1 VPDHLIAI
9 SLGAN
14 VHDSPTVGEGFLAF
28 GLALVIALLATPV
41 AGALAWRIGAI
52 DEPRQRGLHQFPTP
66 RLGGLA
72 ILLAVAVS
80 AVIWLPHDHQT
91 RGILIGAG
99 VIALVGAFDDLL
111 ELSADFKL
119 IGQLLAAVVPVAA
132 GVRVENFTLPFVH
145 RVDLTTPESYVLTIL
160 GIVALMN
167 VVNFIDGVDG
177 LAAGVCTI
185 AAGTFAAIALS
196 LNRDT
201 AGVLAMITAGA
212 SLGYLRHGFHP
223 ASIFLGDSGSNL
235 LGYLLGVVVV
245 QGALKTNALVALA
258 FPLVILAVPI
268 LDSSFVIAK
277 RIKYRKPIYKAD
289 RWHFHHRFANIGF
302 SQRKTALYIY
312 GWTLTLAAV
321 ALALRFVPYSDH
333 HGHFNLKWSLVLA
346 ATGVL
351 AFAASVYLVLV
362 LEILK
367 LKRFRQFQLRRE
379 RTLRGAP
386 PPEDAEV
393 DAALAHELETGEF
406 ETVDVRDR
414 G

>member
-1 VPDHLIAI
+1 MVTAI
-9 SLGAN
+9 SIGA
-14 VHDSPTVGEGFLAF
+14 HIQGKPSVGQGFLAS

-52 DEPRQRGLHQFPTP
+52 DEPRERGLHQFPTP

-72 ILLAVAVS
+72 ILVAVAVS
-80 AVIWLPHDHQT
+80 ALIWLPNDRQT
-91 RGILIGAG
+91 HGILIGAG

-119 IGQLLAAVVPVAA
+119 VGQLLAAAVPVAA
-132 GVRVENFTLPFVH
+132 GVRVSNFTLPFVH
-145 RVDLTTPESYVLTIL
+145 RVDLTTPEAYVLTIL

-196 LNRDT
+196 LDRDT
-201 AGVLAMITAGA
+201 AGVLALIIAGA

-235 LGYLLGVVVV
+235 LGYLLGVVIV

-302 SQRKTALYIY
+302 SQRRTALYIY
-312 GWTLTLAAV
+312 GWTLTLAAL

-333 HGHFNLKWSLVLA
+333 HGHFNMKWSLVLV
-346 ATGVL
+346 GFGLL

-367 LKRFRQFQLRRE
+367 LKRFRQFQLRRQS
-379 RTLRGAP
+379 TLHGRP
-386 PPEDAEV
+386 PPPDAEV
-393 DAALAHELETGEF
+393 DAALARELETGEF
-406 ETVDVRDR
+406 EAADVRDR
-414 G
+414 D